1 VKGSKSGLFLNRES
15 VHVNTLLIVEGPTD
29 TAAAIDIG
37 FPVIGHPACLGCED
51 MIVELVREHGAGTTL
66 IIADANEP
74 GQRGAFDKYGAIA
87 RSVLA
92 GILARLWGTGCAE
105 ALGDLIQLSV
115 KGTHLRS
122 FLRCWHHNRD
132 LHRRQL
138 SSQRKHLVHRDT
150 GSDRC
155 IAQLGLPDRFLHAFS
170 HISQQRNKGLFSFGY
185 ILSFT
190 MSDGGYGVRGYAV
203 KLGDLIH
210 AGVRIGQ

>member
-1 VKGSKSGLFLNRES
+1 MKGSKSGLFLNRES

-115 KGTHLRS
+115 KGTHLRL
-122 FLRCWHHNRD
+122 FLSGRHDYGD

-138 SSQRKHLVHRDT
+138 SNQRERLVHGDT

-155 IAQLGLPDRFLHAFS
+155 IAQAGCPNRFLHATS
-170 HISQQRNKGLFSFGY
+170 AQLRNVTQDPDDALFSLAYLHGFA
-185 ILSFT
+185 SFDS
-190 MSDGGYGVRGYAV
+190 SDGFS
-203 KLGDLIH
+203 GDMTPFADL
-210 AGVRIGQ
+210 VC